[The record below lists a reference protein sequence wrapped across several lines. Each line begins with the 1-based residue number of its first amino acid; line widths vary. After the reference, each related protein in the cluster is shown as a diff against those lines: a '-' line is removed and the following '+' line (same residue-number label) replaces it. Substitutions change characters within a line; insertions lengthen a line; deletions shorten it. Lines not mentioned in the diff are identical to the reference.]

1 MRQETASRLTFE
13 QGHWS
18 VGTAESCPAPPVVAE
33 RYYSI
38 VGGENMILNNHL
50 MQWHSI
56 RGPPGGPNTPKCTQ
70 VGFKWIVHSKIL
82 ILSSFTHPQV
92 VPNLYYFI
100 SSAEHNILKYVGNQT
115 LTFIVVFLHTMEVN
129 GAINYMD
136 SSKIF
141 FCVEQLTL

>member
-1 MRQETASRLTFE
+1 
-13 QGHWS
+13 
-18 VGTAESCPAPPVVAE
+18 
-33 RYYSI
+33 
-38 VGGENMILNNHL
+38 MILNNHL

-141 FCVEQLTL
+141 FCVEQLTV